1 MTAEAPLAA
10 LLSRALGA
18 EVTDVRPEPLG
29 VRDGVE
35 TERVRCRVAGE
46 ERTLVFER
54 FAPRA
59 ALEVQLL
66 PFLAR
71 KSAHV
76 PVVHARGI
84 PPRTVAAPE
93 WLLLEDLEDAATA
106 CDGEPRDVI
115 DALVAVEE
123 AVAADGP
130 ALRAL
135 GLTVR
140 MPADIAEEIAAA
152 TAAEPDADV
161 IAGEAR
167 ESARRLQRWPT
178 ALVHGDLRCA
188 NAVRA
193 KRGVVLRRWGRAYLG
208 CALLD
213 VVRLVAD
220 IVGRDDAV
228 RGIGL
233 SRAYAER
240 TGVVLPTEVLRG
252 AERLDSLMRRY
263 LAAW

>member
-1 MTAEAPLAA
+1 MTGEAPLAA

-18 EVTDVRPEPLG
+18 EVSDVRPEPLG
-29 VRDGVE
+29 TADGVE
-35 TERVRCRVAGE
+35 SERVRCRVAGE
-46 ERTLVFER
+46 ERSLVFER

-71 KSAHV
+71 KTAHV

-84 PPRTVAAPE
+84 PPATVAAPQ
-93 WLLLEDLEDAATA
+93 WLLVEDLADARSA
-106 CDGEPRDVI
+106 CDGEPRDVLE
-115 DALVAVEE
+115 ALVAVEE
-123 AVAADGP
+123 AVARDAP

-135 GLTVR
+135 GVAERT
-140 MPADIAEEIAAA
+140 PADLAEDIVAA
-152 TAAEPDADV
+152 TASGPGAAA
-161 IAGEAR
+161 IAAEAR
-167 ESARRLQRWPT
+167 ESARRLQKWPT

-188 NAVRA
+188 NALRA
-193 KRGVVLRRWGRAYLG
+193 ERGVVLRRWGRAHLG

-220 IVGRDDAV
+220 LVGRDDAV

-233 SRAYAER
+233 SRAYSER
-240 TGVVLPTEVLRG
+240 MGVVLPTEVLRG
-252 AERLDSLMRRY
+252 AEKLDSLARRY
-263 LAAW
+263 LR